1 MAVAYI
7 CPRCGAELKN
17 VSEYVEHLR
26 RVHGE

>member
-1 MAVAYI
+1 MAVTYI